1 VPPSPKPSHRSE
13 AVQLCATSSKRELM
27 SKPAPRRR
35 TPRIRSLAAFAALS
49 VLFSA
54 CSVSDPEAPSSDTSG
69 NGADS
74 TFSIAVGIDPDTFDP
89 AGQTTTT
96 VQNMV
101 DYMVETLTSVD
112 EKGTV
117 SGKLAE
123 TFETSDDGLT
133 VTLGLRKDV
142 TFHDGTPFN
151 ADAVVFNLKRI
162 TSPDVKVPLG
172 SPYKVISDVKAVDEN
187 TVAITLTRPSP
198 GFVSALSVT
207 TAGMISPASVTAD
220 GNTNVNYQK
229 PVGTGPYVFGEYT
242 AGENFTVTKYAD
254 YWGKEP
260 YYGTVNFRIVP
271 EAATRESLLL
281 SKQVD
286 MIILPPVSDLKSLK
300 DNKDVETLVAP
311 SDRTIFIALDFQ
323 DPLLSNKE
331 VRQALNYAV
340 DKDAIVK
347 NVMFGAAETLDAP
360 MAPSLFGYCKTGS
373 YDYDP
378 AKAKQMLAD
387 AGAAG
392 ATLDLLTPSG
402 RYVQDAQ
409 AAEAIAGYLRDVG
422 LTVNVSTSDFP
433 SFLARV
439 NAPHSDQTVDM
450 HLLGWAP
457 AYLDADFQMQQFRQA
472 NHPPAGLATS
482 FYTNPQV
489 EQILAQADVEL
500 NQDTRAKLYCDASKI
515 IWDDAPW
522 IFLWTQSFPIV
533 HSADVTG
540 IGSTPTEKF
549 DALYAHPAG

>member
-1 VPPSPKPSHRSE
+1 MNK
-13 AVQLCATSSKRELM
+13 T
-27 SKPAPRRR
+27 APRRR
-35 TPRIRSLAAFAALS
+35 TPRLRSLAAVAALS
-49 VLFSA
+49 VLVTA
-54 CSVSDPEAPSSDTSG
+54 CSVSDPEAPSSDSG
-69 NGADS
+69 GSGGADS
-74 TFSIAVGIDPDTFDP
+74 TFSVAVGIDPDTFDP

-101 DYMVETLTSVD
+101 DYMVETLTTVD
-112 EKGTV
+112 DEGQV
-117 SGKLAE
+117 DGKLAE
-123 TFETSDDGLT
+123 SFETSEDGLT
-133 VTLGLRKDV
+133 VTLKLQEGV

-151 ADAVVFNLKRI
+151 AEAVVFNLKRI

-172 SPYKVISDVKAVDEN
+172 SPYKVISDVAAVDEN
-187 TVAITLTRPSP
+187 TVAVTLSRPAP
-198 GFVSALSVT
+198 GFLSALSVT
-207 TAGMISPASVTAD
+207 TAGMISPASVTAE

-254 YWGKEP
+254 YWGEEP

-281 SKQVD
+281 SDQVD
-286 MIILPPVSDLKSLK
+286 MIILPPVSDLESLQG
-300 DNKDVETLVAP
+300 NEDVETILAP
-311 SDRTIFIALDFQ
+311 SDRTIFISLDFQ
-323 DPLLSNKE
+323 DPLLSTKE

-340 DKDAIVK
+340 DKEAIVD
-347 NVMFGAAETLDAP
+347 NVLFGAAEVLDAP
-360 MAPSLFGYCKTGS
+360 MAPSLFGYCETGS
-373 YDYDP
+373 YDFDP
-378 AKAKQMLAD
+378 DKAEQMLAD

-439 NAPHSDQTVDM
+439 NAPHSEQTVDM

-457 AYLDADFQMQQFRQA
+457 AYLDADFQMQMFRQA
-472 NHPPAGLATS
+472 THPPAGLATS
-482 FYTNPQV
+482 FYTNPEV
-489 EQILAQADVEL
+489 EQILAKADVEL
-500 NQDTRAKLYCDASKI
+500 DQDARAQQYCDASKI

-533 HSADVTG
+533 HSADVEG

-549 DALYAHPAG
+549 DAIYARPAS

>member
-1 VPPSPKPSHRSE
+1 MNTTAPPT
-13 AVQLCATSSKRELM
+13 A
-27 SKPAPRRR
+27 RRR
-35 TPRIRSLAAFAALS
+35 TSRLRSLAALAALT
-49 VLFSA
+49 VLVGA
-54 CSVSDPEAPSSDTSG
+54 CSVNDPEAPSSGSG
-69 NGADS
+69 ASGGADS
-74 TFSIAVGIDPDTFDP
+74 AFSVAVGIDPDTFDP

-101 DYMVETLTSVD
+101 DYMVETLTTVD
-112 EKGTV
+112 EEGEV

-123 TFETSDDGLT
+123 SFETSEDGLT
-133 VTLGLRKDV
+133 VTLKLREGV

-172 SPYKVISDVKAVDEN
+172 SPYKVISNVAAVDAN
-187 TVAITLTRPSP
+187 TVAVTLTRPSP
-198 GFVSALSVT
+198 GFLSALSVT
-207 TAGMISPASVTAD
+207 TAGMISPASVTAE

-229 PVGTGPYVFGEYT
+229 PVGTGPYTFGEYT
-242 AGENFTVTKYAD
+242 AGENFSVTKYAD

-281 SKQVD
+281 SGQVD
-286 MIILPPVSDLKSLK
+286 MIILPPVSDLESLQ
-300 DNKDVETLVAP
+300 DNKDVKTILAP
-311 SDRTIFIALDFQ
+311 SDRTIFISLDFQ

-347 NVMFGAAETLDAP
+347 NVMFGAAEVLDAP
-360 MAPSLFGYCKTGS
+360 MAPSLAGYCKTGS

-378 AKAKQMLAD
+378 DKAKKMLAD

-472 NHPPAGLATS
+472 DHPPAGLATS

-489 EQILAQADVEL
+489 EQILGQADVEL
-500 NQDTRAKLYCDASKI
+500 DQGKREQLYCDASKI

-533 HSADVTG
+533 HSAEVTG

-549 DALYAHPAG
+549 DAIYAHPAG